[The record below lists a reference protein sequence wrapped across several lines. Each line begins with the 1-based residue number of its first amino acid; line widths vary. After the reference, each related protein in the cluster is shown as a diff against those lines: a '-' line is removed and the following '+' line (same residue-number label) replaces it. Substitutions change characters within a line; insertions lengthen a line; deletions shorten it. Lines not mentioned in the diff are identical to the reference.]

1 MRNSR
6 GFTLLELLIVVTIIG
21 IIAVMV
27 VTNWG
32 NLKRYS
38 QRTATLSNMRQIGVA
53 FYSYAGDNDSRL
65 PRRIAGSTNGNDK
78 WPGLLHD
85 YLQEIRVYAAA
96 GDRSNFIFQKQDP
109 LSNERNHTSYIM
121 NGYNDIGAYTNEDVE
136 VRLGQLEKPA
146 SVILLGTPRSGST
159 HFYMDLLEGSN
170 GNHVDVLNLTLYGDG
185 SDYLFADGSARYL
198 TTNRYSAQLWLVNK
212 DFPVP

>member
-65 PRRIAGSTNGNDK
+65 PRR
-78 WPGLLHD
+78 
-85 YLQEIRVYAAA
+85 
-96 GDRSNFIFQKQDP
+96 
-109 LSNERNHTSYIM
+109 
-121 NGYNDIGAYTNEDVE
+121 
-136 VRLGQLEKPA
+136 
-146 SVILLGTPRSGST
+146 
-159 HFYMDLLEGSN
+159 
-170 GNHVDVLNLTLYGDG
+170 
-185 SDYLFADGSARYL
+185 SALRP
-198 TTNRYSAQLWLVNK
+198 TA
-212 DFPVP
+212 